1 MTKYLDVLTGK
12 LIENY
17 EEIEHRQGDEDK
29 DFEPSKE
36 NYKPVLPQNSGL
48 QNDHHSEDEDAYERV
63 IMEQNSLL
71 TL

>member
-36 NYKPVLPQNSGL
+36 NYKPTLPLNSGL
-48 QNDHHSEDEDAYERV
+48 
-63 IMEQNSLL
+63 
-71 TL
+71 